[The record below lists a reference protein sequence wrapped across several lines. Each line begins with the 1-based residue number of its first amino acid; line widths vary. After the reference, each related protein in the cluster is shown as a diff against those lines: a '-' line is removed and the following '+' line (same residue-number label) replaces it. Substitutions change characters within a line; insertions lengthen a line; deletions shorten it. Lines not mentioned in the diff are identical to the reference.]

1 MSPGSPSM
9 CLDFFV
15 SYIYLFC
22 CVFPVLYMQCIPVV
36 FLGDIADK
44 RFRLL
49 RSIFPLRGLFV
60 CLFVCHVRA
69 LRSNDRSYRNIFLV
83 YDSSVSLSDRV

>member
-9 CLDFFV
+9 CLDFLV

-69 LRSNDRSYRNIFLV
+69 LRSNDRSY
-83 YDSSVSLSDRV
+83 